1 MNLPA
6 KWARKAGTA
15 PITDRLGLAQP
26 LLAAAALTLITL
38 ALGLPILYLLN
49 TALTPDVA
57 PAGLMDEFRLARF
70 TARPPSGWTG
80 RLPRWSMTGRV
91 DTGRPV

>member
-6 KWARKAGTA
+6 KWAEKRER
-15 PITDRLGLAQP
+15 PQFTDRLGLAQP

-49 TALTPDVA
+49 TALS
-57 PAGLMDEFRLARF
+57 LMSPLR
-70 TARPPSGWTG
+70 G
-80 RLPRWSMTGRV
+80 
-91 DTGRPV
+91 